1 MCDPWRRLAVPDLV
15 PYKALL
21 DGADA
26 ALDNIVVLEQQA
38 VDFDAYLRWKA

>member
-1 MCDPWRRLAVPDLV
+1 MEAFGCTGSCA
-15 PYKALL
+15 YKALL